1 MAYQP
6 TVAFDLDG
14 VIHSYVSGYQ
24 GIDVIPDPPVPMI
37 KEEIERIREAGY
49 KVVVVSTRC
58 ASPNGMEAVK
68 NYLAANDIVVDD
80 VLAEKP
86 PALVY
91 IDDRAIRFDGN
102 PCGLLE
108 QIQEFK
114 PWHEGGIVEKE
125 PPVPGLRR
133 CFASVYEPNKRAC
146 VNFNGWFH
154 AWSTTYEEFYN
165 GGVPVASAIV
175 EDDTGKVWNVIAENV
190 RFIRGE

>member
-6 TVAFDLDG
+6 TVVFDFDG
-14 VIHSYVSGYQ
+14 VIHSYVSHWQ
-24 GIDVIPDPPVPMI
+24 GVDVIPDPPVPMI
-37 KEEIERIREAGY
+37 QEEIERIREAGY
-49 KVVVVSTRC
+49 KVFVVSTRC

-114 PWHEGGIVEKE
+114 PWHEGGIVEKK
-125 PPVPGLRR
+125 PPVDGLRR
-133 CFASVYEPNKRAC
+133 CAGAVYDRSTGKWNH
-146 VNFNGWFH
+146 FGGWFH
-154 AWSTTYEEFYN
+154 AWSTMFEKFDN
-165 GGVPVASAIV
+165 GAVPVASAII
-175 EDDTGKVWNVIAENV
+175 EDDKGIVRNVSADTVIFV
-190 RFIRGE
+190 